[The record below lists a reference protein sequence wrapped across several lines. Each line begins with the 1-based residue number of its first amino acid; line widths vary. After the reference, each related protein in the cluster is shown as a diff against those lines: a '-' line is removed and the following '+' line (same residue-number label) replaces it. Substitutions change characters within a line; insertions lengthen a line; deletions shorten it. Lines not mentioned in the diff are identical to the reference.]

1 MRILHTSDWH
11 LGRSFGPVSLRTEQ
25 ERFCDH
31 LVDVTATE
39 SIDLLV
45 IAGDIYDRAIAPT
58 ESIELFRETI
68 QRVRSTG
75 TVIAA
80 ISGNH
85 DGADRVSPY
94 DDLLDSSGVY
104 IRGGYAGVG
113 RVVTHEFADGPLDL
127 VLLPFL
133 DPQGAPDQF
142 GEPADSDAL
151 ERRRRRTHHEVLAS
165 AIDLATPALVS
176 PRSLAIAHAFV
187 TGGSVSDSERALEVG
202 GTGEVAADLFSPF
215 SYTALGHL
223 HRPQEIARPTLR
235 YSGTPMPY
243 SYSEDHQKSLTL
255 IDMDPSGA
263 ATISMIDLNVSR
275 SVRTIKGTMDELLDP
290 TRHPEAHD
298 RFVRAVIT
306 NRETVLDAKA
316 KLERVYPYI
325 TEIRPE
331 PEGGPVTAVD
341 GPRITVNELQPIDA
355 VTEFWTELEG
365 SAPDGELLEI
375 LTSAVDTAE
384 RSQS

>member
-1 MRILHTSDWH
+1 MRMLHTSDWH
-11 LGRSFGPVSLRTEQ
+11 LGRTFGPVSLRLEQ
-25 ERFCDH
+25 ERFCDQ
-31 LVDVTATE
+31 LVDATATE

-68 QRVRSTG
+68 QRVRSNG

-113 RVVTHEFADGPLDL
+113 RVITHEFADGPLDL

-133 DPQGAPDQF
+133 DPQGAPDEF
-142 GEPADSDAL
+142 GETADSDAL

-165 AIDLATPALVS
+165 AINLASPALAS

-223 HRPQEIARPTLR
+223 HRPQDITRPTLH

-255 IDMDPSGA
+255 IDMDPSG
-263 ATISMIDLNVSR
+263 TSSISLIDLNVSR
-275 SVRTIKGTMDELLDP
+275 GVRTIKGTMDELLDP
-290 TRHPEAHD
+290 TRYPEAHN
-298 RFVRAVIT
+298 RFVRAIIT

-316 KLERVYPYI
+316 TLERVYPYI

-331 PEGGPVTAVD
+331 PEGGEVNALD
-341 GPRITVNELQPIDA
+341 GPRITVNELRPIDA